1 MKILAAEDDPVLRVI
16 LTRTLGKLGHEVV
29 EAADGQAAWNC
40 LLTAPVR
47 IVVSDWM
54 MPKVSG
60 LELCRRIRARETPDY
75 IYFILLTVQD
85 ATEENKRKAADAGVD
100 DFLVKPLNPTD
111 LWLRLRVAERIIHS
125 TTRIR
130 QLEGLLPICSYCRKV
145 RNDRDYWQQI
155 ENYVREHT
163 GAKLSHSIC
172 PDCYERIVVPQLKS
186 AGLTAPPYTPPPPE
200 SR

>member
-16 LTRTLGKLGHEVV
+16 LTRTLGKLGYEVV

-163 GAKLSHSIC
+163 GAKLSHSI
-172 PDCYERIVVPQLKS
+172 
-186 AGLTAPPYTPPPPE
+186 
-200 SR
+200 